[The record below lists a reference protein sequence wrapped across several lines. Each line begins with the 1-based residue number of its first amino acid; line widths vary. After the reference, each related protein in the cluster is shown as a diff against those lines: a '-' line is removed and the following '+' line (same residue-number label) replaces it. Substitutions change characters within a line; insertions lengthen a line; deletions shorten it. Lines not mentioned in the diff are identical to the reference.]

1 LLRAVKAEI
10 ETLNRL
16 KNLLSG
22 KYGKIFD
29 YKFTGN
35 PGKQNR
41 IPIKIVSQKIQQK
54 MKNVGKIALGLLLT
68 AFVSAS
74 VSYLTVRHAPSNNF
88 SAENG
93 FGNNARTVSTTALSG
108 VETDFTVAAEQSVNA
123 VVHIAA
129 KTMRTVNQPT
139 DIFEYFFGNNGQQ
152 MPRQQQ
158 QPQVGY
164 GSGVIISADGY
175 IVTNNHVVD
184 GADELTVTL
193 NERTTYPAKII
204 GSDPNTDVAL
214 IKIEAIN
221 LPFIPFGNSDNLKV
235 GEWVLAVGN
244 PMNLGTTVTA
254 GIVSAKAR
262 NLGIID
268 SERNENQNLNNPF
281 FQQQQQPSKS
291 AKSLSIESFI
301 QTDAAVNPG
310 NSGGALVNL
319 KGELIGINTAIVSPT
334 GTFAGYSFAIPV
346 NIVDKVVNDIRKFGQ
361 VQRAM
366 LGVTIMDIN
375 SETAKQRKIDVQE
388 GVYVDGVA
396 DLSGAM
402 EAGIKKGDIIK
413 SIDGEKVKT
422 SNELQTKVGMHHP
435 SDVVEISLIRDG
447 KEIKVKVTLR
457 NLKGGT
463 ENVKSGG
470 IEILGAAFSEV
481 SPELKRSLNIGSG
494 IQVSGVT
501 EGKFKQAGIRKGFII
516 LKVNDFRIESVDQFE
531 KVVKDMKNQSG
542 IDNSG
547 LFIVGIYPNG
557 KISYYAFDM
566 SEQ

>member
-1 LLRAVKAEI
+1 
-10 ETLNRL
+10 
-16 KNLLSG
+16 
-22 KYGKIFD
+22 
-29 YKFTGN
+29 
-35 PGKQNR
+35 
-41 IPIKIVSQKIQQK
+41 
-54 MKNVGKIALGLLLT
+54 MKNVGKITLGLLLT
-68 AFVSAS
+68 ASVSAG
-74 VSYLTVRHAPSNNF
+74 VSYMTVQHAQT
-88 SAENG
+88 NG
-93 FGNNARTVSTTALSG
+93 YFAANSFGNNVHTVSAEALSG
-108 VETDFTVAAEQSVNA
+108 VQTDFTVAAEQSINA

-139 DIFEYFFGNNGQQ
+139 DIFEYFFGFNGQQ

-158 QPQVGY
+158 QPQVGF
-164 GSGVIISADGY
+164 GSGVIISTDGY

-193 NERTTYPAKII
+193 NERTTYPAKVI
-204 GSDPNTDVAL
+204 GTDPNTDVAL
-214 IKIEAIN
+214 IKIEANN
-221 LPFIPFGNSDNLKV
+221 LPFIPFSNSDNLKV

-244 PMNLGTTVTA
+244 PMNLGTTGTA
-254 GIVSAKAR
+254 CIVSAKAR

-268 SERNENQNLNNPF
+268 SERNENQNQNNPF
-281 FQQQQQPSKS
+281 FQQQQQQQPLKS
-291 AKSLSIESFI
+291 SKSLSIESFI

-319 KGELIGINTAIVSPT
+319 KGELVGINTAIVSPT

-346 NIVDKVVNDIRKFGQ
+346 NIVAKVVNDIRKFGQ

-366 LGVTIMDIN
+366 LGVTINDIN
-375 SETAKQRKIDVQE
+375 SETAKKMKIDVQE

-413 SIDGEKVKT
+413 SIDGEKVST

-435 SDVVEISLIRDG
+435 SDVVEITLIRDG
-447 KEIKVKVTLR
+447 KEMKVKVTLR
-457 NLKGGT
+457 NVQGGT

-470 IEILGAAFSEV
+470 IEILGAAFSDL
-481 SPELKRSLNIGSG
+481 SPEVKRSLNIGSG

-516 LKVNDFRIESVDQFE
+516 LKVNEHQ
-531 KVVKDMKNQSG
+531 
-542 IDNSG
+542 
-547 LFIVGIYPNG
+547 
-557 KISYYAFDM
+557 
-566 SEQ
+566 

>member
-1 LLRAVKAEI
+1 
-10 ETLNRL
+10 
-16 KNLLSG
+16 
-22 KYGKIFD
+22 
-29 YKFTGN
+29 
-35 PGKQNR
+35 
-41 IPIKIVSQKIQQK
+41 
-54 MKNVGKIALGLLLT
+54 MKNVGKITLGLLLT
-68 AFVSAS
+68 ASVSAG
-74 VSYLTVRHAPSNNF
+74 VSYMTVQNAPSNSF
-88 SAENG
+88 SAENS
-93 FGNNARTVSTTALSG
+93 FANNARTVSTVALSG
-108 VETDFTVAAEQSVNA
+108 VETDFTVAAEQSINA

-129 KTMRTVNQPT
+129 KSMRSVNQPT
-139 DIFEYFFGNNGQQ
+139 DIFEYFFGFNGQQ

-164 GSGVIISADGY
+164 GSGVIISTDGY

-193 NERTTYPAKII
+193 NERTTYPAKVI
-204 GSDPNTDVAL
+204 GTDPNTDVAL
-214 IKIEAIN
+214 IKIEANN

-268 SERNENQNLNNPF
+268 SERNENQNQNNPF
-281 FQQQQQPSKS
+281 FQQQQHQQQPSKS
-291 AKSLSIESFI
+291 PKSLSIESFI

-319 KGELIGINTAIVSPT
+319 KGVLVGINTAIVSPT

-346 NIVDKVVNDIRKFGQ
+346 NIVAKVVNDIRKFGQ

-366 LGVTIMDIN
+366 LGVTINDIN
-375 SETAKQRKIDVQE
+375 SETAKKMKIDVQE

-413 SIDGEKVKT
+413 SIDGEKVST

-435 SDVVEISLIRDG
+435 SDVVEITLIRDG
-447 KEIKVKVTLR
+447 KEMKVKVTLR
-457 NLKGGT
+457 NVQGGT

-470 IEILGAAFSEV
+470 IEILGAAFSDV
-481 SPELKRSLNIGSG
+481 SPEVKRSLNIGSG

-501 EGKFKQAGIRKGFII
+501 EGRFKQAGIRKGFII
-516 LKVNDFRIESVDQFE
+516 LKVNEHRIESVDQFE
-531 KVVKDMKNQSG
+531 KVVKDLKNQAG

-557 KISYYAFDM
+557 KVAYYAFDM
-566 SEQ
+566 TEQ

>member
-1 LLRAVKAEI
+1 
-10 ETLNRL
+10 
-16 KNLLSG
+16 
-22 KYGKIFD
+22 
-29 YKFTGN
+29 
-35 PGKQNR
+35 
-41 IPIKIVSQKIQQK
+41 
-54 MKNVGKIALGLLLT
+54 MKNVGKITLGLLLT
-68 AFVSAS
+68 VSVSAG
-74 VSYLTVRHAPSNNF
+74 VSYMTVQHAQT
-88 SAENG
+88 NG
-93 FGNNARTVSTTALSG
+93 YIAANSFGNNVHAVSAEALSG
-108 VETDFTVAAEQSVNA
+108 VQTDFTVAAEQSINA

-139 DIFEYFFGNNGQQ
+139 DIFEYFFGFNGQQ

-158 QPQVGY
+158 QPQVGF
-164 GSGVIISADGY
+164 GSGVIISTDGY
-175 IVTNNHVVD
+175 IVTNNHVVE
-184 GADELTVTL
+184 GADELSVTL
-193 NERTTYPAKII
+193 NERTTYPAKVI
-204 GSDPNTDVAL
+204 GTDPNTDVAL
-214 IKIEAIN
+214 IKIEANN

-268 SERNENQNLNNPF
+268 SEKNQNQYQNNPF
-281 FQQQQQPSKS
+281 FQQQQQQQPSKT

-319 KGELIGINTAIVSPT
+319 KGDLIGINTAIVSPT

-346 NIVDKVVNDIRKFGQ
+346 NIVAKVVNDIRKFGQ

-366 LGVTIMDIN
+366 LGVTIKDIN
-375 SETAKQRKIDVQE
+375 TETAKKLKIDVQE
-388 GVYVDGVA
+388 GVYVDAVS

-402 EAGIKKGDIIK
+402 EAGIKQGDIIK
-413 SIDGEKVKT
+413 SIDSEKVKT

-435 SDVVEISLIRDG
+435 SDVVEIALVREG
-447 KEIKVKVTLR
+447 KEMKVKVKLR
-457 NLKGGT
+457 NMQGGT

-470 IEILGAAFSEV
+470 IEILGAAFSDV
-481 SPELKRSLNIGSG
+481 SPEVKRTLNIGSG
-494 IQVSGVT
+494 VQVSGVT

-516 LKVNDFRIESVDQFE
+516 LKVNDIRIESVDQFE
-531 KVVKDMKNQSG
+531 KVVKEVKNQAG
-542 IDNSG
+542 IDNGG

-566 SEQ
+566 TEQ